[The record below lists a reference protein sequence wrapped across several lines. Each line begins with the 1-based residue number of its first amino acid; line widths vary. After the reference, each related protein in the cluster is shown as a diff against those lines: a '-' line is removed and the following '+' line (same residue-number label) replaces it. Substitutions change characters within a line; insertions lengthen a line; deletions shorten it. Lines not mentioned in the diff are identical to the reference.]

1 MKLENF
7 LYRPDKMAERQ
18 LMKEDDEIRMVG
30 AKVTGTLGSALGKE
44 VLKALQYSKTIV
56 KTEPSEEYVEPMESD
71 EEREIVKMEK
81 QRASFPQAGPSQVE
95 SKEVSMRYSQVLK
108 KYYVPTGIPDILQVK
123 QKHVTVKSE
132 EVKSSTEVLFKKNRR
147 YVSSVDGQKYCS
159 LCGKFMTSNICLA
172 LHLRGRLHKN
182 KVTLDL
188 GLH

>member
-1 MKLENF
+1 
-7 LYRPDKMAERQ
+7 MAERE

-30 AKVTGTLGSALGKE
+30 AKVTGTLGSALGRE
-44 VLKALQYSKTIV
+44 VLKTLRYSKSIV
-56 KTEPSEEYVEPMESD
+56 KTEPSEEYVEPLESD

-95 SKEVSMRYSQVLK
+95 SNDVSMRYSKVLK
-108 KYYVPTGIPDILQVK
+108 KYYFPTGIPDILQVK
-123 QKHVTVKSE
+123 QKHVTVHSE
-132 EVKSSTEVLFKKNRR
+132 EVKNSTEVLFKKNRR
-147 YVSSVDGQKYCS
+147 YLSLVDGQRYCG
-159 LCGKFMTSNICLA
+159 LCGKTMTSSICLA